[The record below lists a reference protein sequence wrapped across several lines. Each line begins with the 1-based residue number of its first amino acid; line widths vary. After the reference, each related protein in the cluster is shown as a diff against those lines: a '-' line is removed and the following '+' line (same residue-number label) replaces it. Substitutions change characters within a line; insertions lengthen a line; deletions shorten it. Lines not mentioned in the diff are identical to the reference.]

1 MRLSMLLSVSKLLE
15 VVCVMLVDPLQGR
28 GCEHTIGFN
37 EFHGTVGFPQPKLQR
52 LPHMVPYV
60 VKRTMQVG
68 EWYVYGV
75 FR

>member
-1 MRLSMLLSVSKLLE
+1 MRLSMLLSVSELLE
-15 VVCVMLVDPLQGR
+15 VVCVMLVDPPQGR

-37 EFHGTVGFPQPKLQR
+37 ELHGTVDFFQPKLQR

-60 VKRTMQVG
+60 VKRTMQVS